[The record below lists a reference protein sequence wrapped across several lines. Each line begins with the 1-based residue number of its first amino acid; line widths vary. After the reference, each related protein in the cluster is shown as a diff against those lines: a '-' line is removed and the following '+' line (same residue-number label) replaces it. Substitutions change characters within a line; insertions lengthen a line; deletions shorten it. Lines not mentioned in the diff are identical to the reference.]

1 MTDSLNLDKWK
12 DRMVLLAIAD
22 AGGTATLPNLRDDL
36 EPILGE
42 DGLGS
47 KISYRADKTD
57 LIETRESDRTADN
70 GVPYNEYYLT
80 DDAVDLLFGDG
91 LVEDLREERNDLS
104 ALSEERRLAVL
115 LADMNRLKSEVS
127 ELTAIAQDEGALAES
142 LDDDD
147 IVQLSHR
154 LDSLAGRLG
163 AVIRRLNK
171 LEARDGDRELPA
183 YREIDNRVEETE
195 KRVDDLE
202 EAVDERISAFVS
214 EQGEKMKDLHDRLQ
228 EIERRT
234 QQLEGEHSRYGDYSD
249 LWRLTLL
256 NTALADAAGEWTL
269 EQAAKQNHL
278 DVLERLSRTVFDD
291 MEV

>member
-1 MTDSLNLDKWK
+1 MTGSLDLDKWK

-22 AGGTATLPNLRDDL
+22 AGGTATVPELRDDL
-36 EPILGE
+36 EPLLGE
-42 DGLGS
+42 DSLGS

-57 LIETRESDRTADN
+57 LIEKRESDQTADN

-80 DDAVDLLFGDG
+80 NHACDLLFGDS

-115 LADMNRLKSEVS
+115 LADMNRLKREVS
-127 ELTAIAQDEGALAES
+127 ELTSVAAGEGALAES

-147 IVQLSHR
+147 IVQLSSR
-154 LDSLAGRLG
+154 LDSISGRLG

-171 LEARDGDRELPA
+171 LEARNGERELPA
-183 YREIDNRVEETE
+183 YSEIDDRVAKTETRVEE
-195 KRVDDLE
+195 LE
-202 EAVDERISAFVS
+202 EVVDERINSFVA

-234 QQLEGEHSRYGDYSD
+234 QQIEGEHSRYGDYD
-249 LWRLTLL
+249 NLWRLTLL
-256 NTALADAAGEWTL
+256 NTALAADAGEMTL

-278 DVLERLSRTVFDD
+278 AVLEHLSRTVFDD
-291 MEV
+291 LEV